1 MVKLEAKCKNLYT
14 ISVTLKYDSCDLPL
28 KKIFTL
34 IEDGVAKEVPTIV
47 KEKNSDSLVEYELK
61 LINPLVL
68 GHLYQLSDEKYQTIY
83 ISTNPLLKEE
93 FFDEVFTYDGNDLGM
108 KYYKDHT
115 EFRLWSPLAS
125 SAKVIYT
132 LKDKEYV
139 VEMSRLDQ
147 GVYYAS
153 VKGNLEL
160 ATYLYEVNIDGE
172 IRRACDPY
180 AIASTQNSTHSVVID
195 LEKTRNIPYNFEYL
209 PEFKRYTD
217 AIIYETSVRDLT
229 VYPETDVEH
238 KGRFLGACEEG
249 RRSTYGSLVGLDHLV
264 KLGITHLQLL
274 PIYDFATVDETDP
287 LRLYNWG
294 YDPAQYNVPEGSY
307 ASNLED
313 PYSRI
318 VDLKTL
324 ISVYHSYGIR
334 INMDVVYNHMYDQ
347 KKSPFEV
354 LTPGY
359 YFRTN
364 DKGELSNGS
373 FCGNDLDSK
382 KPMVRNFIVN
392 SCLYWLKEYGIDGF
406 RFDLMGII
414 DIETMKIIEK
424 KCKELRPDFMIYGE
438 GWNMPT
444 FLKDEEKASMN
455 NASKLLGVAFFN
467 DAFRDITKGKTGE
480 SEEAIKGYLLGQE
493 NYIEGFKFVYMG
505 STMDYCFAPMFENF
519 SQSINYVEC
528 HDNATL
534 YDKIQVACQSETHEQ
549 RLKRVVLINEVIM
562 LSYGIP
568 FIHMGQEVGLTKYR
582 MHNSYCSGDRYNQ
595 FDYQK
600 LSDRKWMVKCMND
613 IIYIRKMCPFL
624 RYENKEDIIGLF
636 RFENLDNGGLLI
648 DFIDQEKIAPYK
660 NFKIFINPSVRTIY
674 YDLQDYYRVLFNE
687 AGRLKDEM
695 YSQSLMINGLTVV
708 IVAK

>member
-238 KGRFLGACEEG
+238 KGRFLGACEKG

>member
-238 KGRFLGACEEG
+238 KGRFLGACEKG

-424 KCKELRPDFMIYGE
+424 KCKELRPDFMTYGE

-660 NFKIFINPSVRTIY
+660 SFKIFINPSVRTIY
-674 YDLQDYYRVLFNE
+674 YDLKDYYRVLFNE

>member
-47 KEKNSDSLVEYELK
+47 KENNSDSLVEYELK

-238 KGRFLGACEEG
+238 KGRFLGACEKG

-392 SCLYWLKEYGIDGF
+392 SCLYWLKEYGIDGL

-624 RYENKEDIIGLF
+624 RYENKEDITGLF

-660 NFKIFINPSVRTIY
+660 SFKIFINPSVRTIY
-674 YDLQDYYRVLFNE
+674 YDLKDYYRVLFNE